1 VGDAADAAFSRLPSS
16 SLVVVSSVENQEG
29 PRGVALRP
37 DLQVSHQRR
46 DGQAWVVIQDPL
58 RHRFYEM
65 REEDYGMALRIRD
78 GARLDEVL
86 ADWRRMFPSLC
97 EGRSDVELRAHA
109 ERLIAT
115 VQRLGLGGKG
125 VRMER
130 QSGSWGA
137 WMAGIVR
144 RVSGVLFW
152 RVRLWNP
159 DGWLAGKT
167 IGRSLGMVFG
177 AWVVASLLVALG
189 NVGEMKLHPEWFGR
203 WENLLAL
210 YVGLFGLKVVHEAG
224 HAVVCKSLGGRV
236 PEVGMQMLGLHP
248 TFYVD
253 VSATWMWPDRRRRI
267 AVAVA
272 GIGAELVA
280 AAGLFWGWK
289 LLAPGFL
296 KDLCLQLAFTASV
309 LAILFNANPLM
320 RYDGYHILSDLVGE
334 PRLRQRSF
342 SYWQQVVRRLVLG
355 GGVWPR
361 EPRAFLLA
369 GYGLLSM
376 GYLGV
381 VLLAVGRMVDRVLG
395 PFGLEAL
402 GRILVAGWLA
412 ALCIPVAGFF
422 FRLAAEIRRMEPVRR
437 GSVLV
442 RLGVAIVCAAA
453 LLWVP
458 LPVTVERQGVLEV
471 PAEGV
476 VRAAEPGFVRE
487 VLVREGEWVQPG
499 QTLVRLE
506 NRALE
511 SAQRAAELEVLA
523 AKVALQA
530 AQASQAV
537 ADLDSARRHLEEA
550 RAQAADSVR
559 RVDALL
565 LVAATEGRVVTRE
578 LEQRAGTLVRA
589 GEEVVS
595 VLPSGKHQVLLPLSE
610 QEARRVVESAVARFR
625 PAADSK
631 RVFVGRIASAP
642 LRVEGGGLPAAL
654 SVLAGGEIVLDG
666 TGLPVSGEVTHLS
679 RLTFDSDGENLRPGG
694 TGRVRLE
701 CGRLPLGR
709 WVFRRALEAIDL
721 GHRL

>member
-1 VGDAADAAFSRLPSS
+1 MSAI
-16 SLVVVSSVENQEG
+16 ENQEG

-37 DLQVSHQRR
+37 DLQVSHQKR

-58 RHRFYEM
+58 RYRFYEM

-78 GARLDEVL
+78 GARLGEVV
-86 ADWRRMFPSLC
+86 ADWRRTFPALC
-97 EGRSDVELRAHA
+97 EGRSENELRRHA
-109 ERLIAT
+109 DRLIGT
-115 VQRLGLGGKG
+115 VRRLGLGGSG
-125 VRMER
+125 VRVQR
-130 QSGSWGA
+130 RSGSWGA

-152 RVRLWNP
+152 RLRLWNP

-167 IGRSLGMVFG
+167 MGRSLGAVFG
-177 AWVVASLLVALG
+177 VWVLASLLVALG
-189 NVGEMKLHPEWFGR
+189 DLREMTLHPEWFGR

-253 VSATWMWPDRRRRI
+253 VSGTWMWPDRRRRI
-267 AVAVA
+267 AVAAA

-289 LLAPGFL
+289 LLGPGFL

-342 SYWQQVVRRLVLG
+342 SFWQQVLRRLVLG
-355 GGVWPR
+355 GGDWPR
-361 EPRAFLLA
+361 ERRAFLLA
-369 GYGLLSM
+369 GYGLLSV

-381 VLLAVGRMVDRVLG
+381 VMMAVGRMVNRVLG
-395 PFGLEAL
+395 PFGLEAV
-402 GRILVAGWLA
+402 GRILLLGWLT
-412 ALCIPVAGFF
+412 ALCIPVAGFLYG
-422 FRLAAEIRRMEPVRR
+422 LAAEIGRMEPVRR
-437 GSVLV
+437 GPVLV
-442 RLGVAIVCAAA
+442 RLCVAFICAAA
-453 LLWVP
+453 IFGVP

-487 VLVREGEWVQPG
+487 VLVREGDWVRPG
-499 QTLVRLE
+499 QALVRLE
-506 NRALE
+506 NRAFE
-511 SAQRAAELEVLA
+511 AARRAAELEVIA
-523 AKVALQA
+523 GKVALQA

-550 RAQAADSVR
+550 RAQAADAVR

-565 LVAATEGRVVTRE
+565 LVAGTEGRVVTRE
-578 LEQRAGTLVRA
+578 LERRSGALVRA

-595 VLPSGKHQVLLPLSE
+595 VLPSGKNQVLLPLSE
-610 QEARRVVESAVARFR
+610 QEARRVGESAVARFR
-625 PAADSK
+625 PASDSG
-631 RVFVGRIASAP
+631 RVFVGWIASAP
-642 LRVEGGGLPAAL
+642 LRVEGGALPAAL

-666 TGLPVSGEVTHLS
+666 TGRPVSGEVTHLS
-679 RLTFDSDGENLRPGG
+679 RLILEDGGEELRPGG

-701 CGRLPLGR
+701 CGNLPVGR

>member
-1 VGDAADAAFSRLPSS
+1 M
-16 SLVVVSSVENQEG
+16 ENQEG
-29 PRGVALRP
+29 ARGVALRP

-65 REEDYGMALRIRD
+65 REEDYGLALRIRD
-78 GARLDEVL
+78 GARLDEVV
-86 ADWRRMFPSLC
+86 ADWRRTFPAMC
-97 EGRSDVELRAHA
+97 EGRTGDDLRKHA
-109 ERLIAT
+109 ERLIST
-115 VQRLGLGGKG
+115 VKRLGLGGTG

-130 QSGSWGA
+130 QSGSWRA
-137 WMAGIVR
+137 WLAVVVR
-144 RVSGVLFW
+144 RVSGLLFW

-159 DGWLAGKT
+159 DAWLAGKT
-167 IGRSLGMVFG
+167 VGRSLGAVLG
-177 AWVVASLLVALG
+177 VWVLASLLVALG
-189 NVGEMKLHPEWFGR
+189 DVGGMQLHPEWFGR

-210 YVGLFGLKVVHEAG
+210 YAGLFGLKVVHESG
-224 HAVVCKSLGGRV
+224 HALVCKALGGRV

-253 VSATWMWPDRRRRI
+253 VSETWMWPDRGRRI
-267 AVAVA
+267 AVAAA

-289 LLAPGFL
+289 LLGPGFL

-342 SYWQQVVRRLVLG
+342 SYLQQVIRRLVL
-355 GGVWPR
+355 VRTDWPR
-361 EPRAFLLA
+361 EPRAVLLA
-369 GYGLLSM
+369 AYGALSM

-381 VLLAVGRMVDRVLG
+381 VLLAVGRMVERVLG

-402 GRILVAGWLA
+402 GRILVVAWMA

-422 FRLAAEIRRMEPVRR
+422 CRLAAEIAQMEPVRR
-437 GSVLV
+437 GAVLV
-442 RLGVAIVCAAA
+442 RLCVATVCAAV
-453 LLWVP
+453 LLGVP

-476 VRAAEPGFVRE
+476 IRAAEPGFVRE
-487 VLVREGEWVQPG
+487 VLVREGDTVRTG
-499 QTLVRLE
+499 QVLVRLE

-511 SAQRAAELEVLA
+511 AARRAAELEVTA

-530 AQASQAV
+530 AHASQAV

-550 RAQAADSVR
+550 RAQAAEADR
-559 RVDALL
+559 RADALL
-565 LVAATEGRVVTRE
+565 LVAPSEGRVVTRE
-578 LEQRAGTLVRA
+578 LDQRAGTLVRA

-595 VLPSGKHQVLLPLSE
+595 IVPSGKNQVLLPLSE
-610 QEARRVVESAVARFR
+610 QEARRVVESAAARFR
-625 PAADSK
+625 PAADSG
-631 RVFVGRIASAP
+631 RVFFGRIASAP
-642 LRVEGGGLPAAL
+642 LRVEGGALPIAL

-666 TGLPVSGEVTHLS
+666 AGRPVSGEVTHLS
-679 RLTFDSDGENLRPGG
+679 RLTFESDGEELRPGG

-701 CGRLPLGR
+701 CGHLPAGR
-709 WVFRRALEAIDL
+709 WMLRRALEAIDL